1 MNNNI
6 YKECFV
12 DEDTG
17 EVVEMEIDLDK
28 LHKHHKEQEGWLWKS

>member
-1 MNNNI
+1 MSKNI
-6 YKECFV
+6 HKEFFV

-28 LHKHHKEQEGWLWKS
+28 LHKEQEIKK

>member
-6 YKECFV
+6 YKEHFV

-17 EVVEMEIDLDK
+17 EVVEIEIDLDK
-28 LHKHHKEQEGWLWKS
+28 LNKHHKEQEGWLWI

>member
-6 YKECFV
+6 YKEDFV

-17 EVVEMEIDLDK
+17 EVVEMEIDLEK
-28 LHKHHKEQEGWLWKS
+28 LRKHHKELED

>member
-6 YKECFV
+6 YKEDFI

-17 EVVEMEIDLDK
+17 EVVEIEIDLDK
-28 LHKHHKEQEGWLWKS
+28 LNKHHKEQEGQL

>member
-1 MNNNI
+1 MSKNI

-28 LHKHHKEQEGWLWKS
+28 LHKHHKEQEIKQ